1 MRARLQ
7 TMKRSQSYSFI
18 CDKKMADKIERVIN
32 LNGGILT
39 SKSEQGADYM
49 ITVMKGE

>member
-1 MRARLQ
+1 MRARLR
-7 TMKRSQSYSFI
+7 TMKRSQSYTLL

-32 LNGGILT
+32 LNGGIMT
-39 SKSEQGADYM
+39 SKSEQEPDFV